1 MDENKERYNIERYG
15 KRDSGNAVRCTKS
28 KSKKNYSHNVMF
40 VGNKTDLQV
49 QSAVDKKIFYIPKY
63 LLELYSSSKATA
75 RNSKNIVIE
84 MDPPA
89 SLSVIIT
96 ASSLISGYRSIN
108 GYVNFS

>member
-1 MDENKERYNIERYG
+1 MLFVVQNLRVRRIIPTSDNIMGSR
-15 KRDSGNAVRCTKS
+15 RD
-28 KSKKNYSHNVMF
+28 NVMF

-49 QSAVDKKIFYIPKY
+49 QSAVDKKIFYISKY

>member
-1 MDENKERYNIERYG
+1 MLFVVQNLRVRRIIPTSDNIMGSR
-15 KRDSGNAVRCTKS
+15 RD
-28 KSKKNYSHNVMF
+28 NVMF